1 MNIFEPTPEQLAEMA
16 GSIKVEPHV
25 VPADA
30 IREGDFICLTSGGGP
45 FDFGTPLTV
54 SIVSG
59 APTTQ
64 ANGAIV
70 VPLGGH
76 PFGCVVFPPD
86 RLLLIYRRATQ

>member
-1 MNIFEPTPEQLAEMA
+1 MP

-30 IREGDFICLTSGGGP
+30 IREGDFICLTSGGGS

-59 APTTQ
+59 APTAQ

-70 VPLGGH
+70 VPL
-76 PFGCVVFPPD
+76 VAPD
-86 RLLLIYRRATQ
+86 LLLLVYRKVAQ